1 MGERAGFDPAATE
14 ALPGFQ
20 RVFNFGKCRIDATG
34 NKHRYADR
42 FFRHTISISFCIC
55 WCPALRVRHCEWSPV
70 LGQMVETQERKSAAD
85 VMVQK
90 SALIVESASE
100 RSAAAFC

>member
-1 MGERAGFDPAATE
+1 MGERTGFDPAATE
-14 ALPGFQ
+14 ALSGFQ
-20 RVFNFGKCRIDATG
+20 RVFHFGKCRFDATG
-34 NKHRYADR
+34 NKPRYADR
-42 FFRHTISISFCIC
+42 FFRHTISLSFLCLLVPC
-55 WCPALRVRHCEWSPV
+55 LAGPALRVAPV
-70 LGQMVETQERKSAAD
+70 LRQMVETQERKSAAD